1 MQLPWPLRDELHARR
16 LARAREGDGE
26 AFRALYRDLHPE
38 VSRFVA
44 RRVRARADAEDLT
57 ARVFVAFVERLRDY
71 DRGRGSV
78 RGWLLAIARNA
89 IIDHFRRVRPTATAG
104 ELLDALPC
112 DAAGPLDGLL
122 EREQLDQ
129 LAAIVRGLDPEA
141 RELLSLRFADGLR
154 HREVAAILGLQE
166 AAVKQRVSRILRD
179 LRARLSLAASKKGAA
194 DAVA

>member
-89 IIDHFRRVRPTATAG
+89 IIDHFRRVRPTATPG

-122 EREQLDQ
+122 ERERLDQ
-129 LAAIVRGLDPEA
+129 LAALVRGLDPEA
-141 RELLSLRFADGLR
+141 RELLALRFADGLR

>member
-89 IIDHFRRVRPTATAG
+89 IIDHFRRVRPTAGAG
-104 ELLDALPC
+104 EVLDALPC

-141 RELLSLRFADGLR
+141 RELLALRFADGLR

>member
-89 IIDHFRRVRPTATAG
+89 IIDHFRRARPTAPAG

-141 RELLSLRFADGLR
+141 RELLALRFADGLR

>member
-57 ARVFVAFVERLRDY
+57 ARVFVAFVERLGDY
-71 DRGRGSV
+71 DRARGSV
-78 RGWLLAIARNA
+78 RGWLLAVARNA
-89 IIDHFRRVRPTATAG
+89 IIDHFRRLRPTEGHG
-104 ELLDALPC
+104 EALDVLPSA
-112 DAAGPLDGLL
+112 AAGPLEGLL
-122 EREQLDQ
+122 AREELDQ
-129 LAAIVRGLDPEA
+129 LAAIVRGLEPEA
-141 RELLSLRFADGLR
+141 RELLALRFADGLR
-154 HREVAAILGLQE
+154 HREIAAILGLQE
-166 AAVKQRVSRILRD
+166 AAVKQRVSRTLRD

>member
-89 IIDHFRRVRPTATAG
+89 IIDHFRRVRPTATPG

-122 EREQLDQ
+122 ERERLDQ

-141 RELLSLRFADGLR
+141 RELLALRFADGLR

>member
-89 IIDHFRRVRPTATAG
+89 IIDHFRRARPTATPG

-141 RELLSLRFADGLR
+141 RELLALRFADGLR

>member
-89 IIDHFRRVRPTATAG
+89 IIDHFRRVRPTATPG

-122 EREQLDQ
+122 ERERLDQ
-129 LAAIVRGLDPEA
+129 LAALVRGLDPEA

>member
-89 IIDHFRRVRPTATAG
+89 IIDHFRRARPAATPG

-141 RELLSLRFADGLR
+141 RELLALRFADGLR

>member
-122 EREQLDQ
+122 ERERLDQ
-129 LAAIVRGLDPEA
+129 LAALVRGLDPEA
-141 RELLSLRFADGLR
+141 RELLALRFADGLR

>member
-89 IIDHFRRVRPTATAG
+89 IIDHFRRVRPTAGAG

-112 DAAGPLDGLL
+112 DALGPLDGLL
-122 EREQLDQ
+122 AREQLDQ
-129 LAAIVRGLDPEA
+129 LAALVRGLDPEA
-141 RELLSLRFADGLR
+141 RELLALRFADGLR
-154 HREVAAILGLQE
+154 HREVAAVLGLQE